1 MKQCFIIKIYIV
13 NLSTNSTKNSPK
25 LYINIRR
32 NNNIYAGGIMANK
45 IKWFLFWVVILMIA
59 LSVII
64 EMTPTKEDDKYLP
77 FVNLIKTEALEF
89 WGKM

>member
-1 MKQCFIIKIYIV
+1 
-13 NLSTNSTKNSPK
+13 
-25 LYINIRR
+25 
-32 NNNIYAGGIMANK
+32 MANK